1 MNIKNKI
8 SVLHVTF
15 NDVSGGAARYVMR
28 LHNSLLNHSN
38 ISSTVL
44 VMNKES
50 DSPHVFEI
58 KNSILKME
66 N

>member
-38 ISSTVL
+38 ISSSVL

-50 DSPHVFEI
+50 DS
-58 KNSILKME
+58 
-66 N
+66 